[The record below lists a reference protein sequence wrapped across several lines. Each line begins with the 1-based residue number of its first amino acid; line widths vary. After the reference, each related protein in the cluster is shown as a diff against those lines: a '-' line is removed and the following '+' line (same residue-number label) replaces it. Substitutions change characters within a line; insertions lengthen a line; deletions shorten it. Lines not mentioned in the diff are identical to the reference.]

1 MRVSPLKPQ
10 SQDSVGA
17 WFILVIVFGLV
28 CTWSE
33 FGVNRPILTEV
44 VSVKHRA
51 RLGRY
56 MKDAVL
62 LSIVIG
68 SSLS

>member
-1 MRVSPLKPQ
+1 M
-10 SQDSVGA
+10 
-17 WFILVIVFGLV
+17 LVIVFGLV

-51 RLGRY
+51 RLGRCSK
-56 MKDAVL
+56 MQVTGVFHEGVCILVL
-62 LSIVIG
+62 TG
-68 SSLS
+68 FWE